1 MQRQIIHGVPYF
13 TDVQNRLYT
22 WEPEGSPSHIGTYD
36 PVKKSVDFL
45 PNHQAI
51 LDEKLATW
59 RRTQHT
65 RSRKPAA
72 ASASTDADATDETT
86 GADADA
92 EGATD

>member
-45 PNHQAI
+45 PNHQAM
-51 LDEKLATW
+51 LEEKLATW

-72 ASASTDADATDETT
+72 TASADADARTDATTDADADATTD
-86 GADADA
+86 
-92 EGATD
+92 